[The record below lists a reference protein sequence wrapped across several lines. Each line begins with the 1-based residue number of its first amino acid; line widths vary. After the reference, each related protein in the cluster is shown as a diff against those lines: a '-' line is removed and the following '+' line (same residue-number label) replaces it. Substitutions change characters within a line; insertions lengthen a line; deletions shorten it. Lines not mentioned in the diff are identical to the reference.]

1 MTHRADL
8 HMHGPI
14 GFQPYWLE
22 KQGYAGK
29 NLLQMLAETCYA
41 RNITVCAVTSQEWKI
56 PRGSLHDR
64 LAWLKESYAHHL
76 SHEYRTDTL
85 GENIL
90 IVEKGEKYV
99 YFVNGQTVNVLE
111 NGKRFDHLV
120 IGSNQVPNKRTLRDT
135 IAYGLDNGLIQIAEH
150 PFVLNHYGIGR
161 ARLLEHLADFDALEG
176 FNAQV
181 LWLVAG
187 YNVQAKAFAR
197 EYQRPAIAV
206 SDAHRIE
213 DAGLSHVAFHS
224 APDTRNEGAFFQSL
238 KKLLREGSFETVEEF
253 EPLLRFARWFTL
265 LHWGI
270 RVAKKRLA
278 RESVVDPAPRFR
290 T

>member
-29 NLLQMLAETCYA
+29 NLLQMLADTCYA
-41 RNITVCAVTSQEWKI
+41 RGITICAVTSQEWEI

-64 LAWLKESYAHHL
+64 LTWLREQYAPHL
-76 SHEYRTDTL
+76 PRDYRTDTL

-90 IVEKGEKYV
+90 IVGKGEQEV
-99 YFVNGQTVNVLE
+99 YFVNGQTVNVFE
-111 NGKRFDHLV
+111 DSKRFDHLV
-120 IGSNQVPNKRTLRDT
+120 IGSNQVPNKRALKDT
-135 IAYGLDNGLIQIAEH
+135 IAYARDHGLIQIAEH

-161 ARLLEHLADFDALEG
+161 ARLLEHLTDFDAIEG

-181 LWLVAG
+181 LWLCGG
-187 YNVQAKAFAR
+187 YNVQAKACAR
-197 EYQRPAIAV
+197 EYQKPAIAV

-213 DAGLSHVAFHS
+213 DAGLSHIVFYETL
-224 APDTRNEGAFFQSL
+224 DTRNESTFFHSL
-238 KKLLREGSFETVEEF
+238 KKMLCEEKFETVENF
-253 EPLLRFARWFTL
+253 EPLRDWIRWAPL
-265 LHWGI
+265 LQWGI
-270 RVAKKRLA
+270 RAAKKRLVS
-278 RESVVDPAPRFR
+278 ESAVDVALRF
-290 T
+290 

>member
-1 MTHRADL
+1 MSHRADL

-14 GFQPYWLE
+14 GFQPYWLK

-29 NLLQMLAETCYA
+29 NLLQMLTDTCYA
-41 RNITVCAVTSQEWKI
+41 YGITVCAVTSQEWEI

-64 LAWLKESYAHHL
+64 LAWLKESYAHRL

-90 IVEKGEKYV
+90 IVGKGEQKV

-111 NGKRFDHLV
+111 DGKRFDHLV
-120 IGSNQVPNKRTLRDT
+120 IGSNQVPNKRTLKDT
-135 IAYGLDNGLIQIAEH
+135 IAYAKDHGLIQIAEH

-161 ARLLEHLADFDALEG
+161 RRLLEHLADFDAIEG

-187 YNVQAKAFAR
+187 YNVQAKAFAQ
-197 EYQRPAIAV
+197 EYQKPAIAV

-213 DAGLSHVAFHS
+213 DAGLSHIMFHD
-224 APDTRNEGAFFQSL
+224 ALDARNESAFFQSL
-238 KKLLREGSFETVEEF
+238 KNLVREGKFQAIEEF
-253 EPLLRFARWFTL
+253 EPLRDWIRWAPL
-265 LHWGI
+265 LQWGI
-270 RVAKKRLA
+270 RAAKKRLA
-278 RESVVDPAPRFR
+278 RESAVDAAPRFW